1 MNSQESTFEN
11 KISQITAHTA
21 KIQIVVI
28 SRFLIANIIVSYI
41 HSNTSMKL
49 PEIPGKIIAQI
60 AIEPQMKIHRHDEV
74 IESGVFVGAV
84 IKKAKTQN
92 ITKHKT
98 VFQSRLTCLQR
109 NTAEIKIN
117 PTKNDQINIG

>member
-1 MNSQESTFEN
+1 LNNQERTFEN
-11 KISQITAHTA
+11 KISHITAQAA
-21 KIQIVVI
+21 KIQIVAI
-28 SRFLIANIIVSYI
+28 SKFLIANIIVSYI

-60 AIEPQMKIHRHDEV
+60 AIEPQINIHHHDEV

-84 IKKAKTQN
+84 MKKAKIQN
-92 ITKHKT
+92 KIKHRI

-109 NTAEIKIN
+109 KTAEIRIN
-117 PTKNDQINIG
+117 PKKNAQIKIG